1 MVSST
6 DVTGPE
12 PIRFTVPPAVVE
24 AFRAAEQEIIDEMA
38 REIMVQV
45 PEYARGRDSVYGT
58 TILLSSQQVL
68 CDFLDGVTGDAE
80 GQTQIAEVFHRI
92 GYGEAHFGRSL
103 DALQAAMHVGVEVMW
118 RRLARLGIQFGV
130 DERELCRLAGALLTH
145 FRGTSGAAAEGYA
158 EMQARQANHVQ
169 RHRQHLAELLLGE
182 PPVCRSALEKAAAAA
197 HWALPETI
205 AVVVLPQQADDL
217 EGLELPLDIL
227 VHPHRR
233 PPCLVVPDPERAGRL
248 RLVDRAL
255 RGQAAVV
262 GLTLPLADAAKS
274 LRWACDA
281 AVLARRGLLGGDDVV
296 HCADHMSTLVL
307 FKNEDLIDTLVAV
320 RLAPLERVAQ
330 PQRDRLAE
338 TLLAWLQTEGDASE
352 VAAGLH
358 VHPQTVRYRIRQLH
372 DLFGDQ
378 LSDPDVHLELE
389 LALWARQLRIQRQA
403 PRLSA
408 PADEPSPVITV

>member
-1 MVSST
+1 MASST

-12 PIRFTVPPAVVE
+12 PIHLAVPPAVID
-24 AFRAAEQEIIDEMA
+24 AFRAAEREITDEMA

-45 PEYARGRDSVYGT
+45 PEYARSRDSVYGT
-58 TILLSSQQVL
+58 TILLSSQQAL
-68 CDFLDGVTGDAE
+68 CDFLDGVTGGAE

-130 DERELCRLAGALLTH
+130 DEVELCRLAGALLTH

-158 EMQARQANHVQ
+158 QMQARQANHAQ
-169 RHRQHLAELLLGE
+169 RHSQHLVDLLLSE
-182 PPVCRSALEKAAAAA
+182 PPLCRSALDKLAAAA
-197 HWALPETI
+197 HWSLPETV
-205 AVVVLPQQADDL
+205 AVVVLQTQKAGELD
-217 EGLELPLDIL
+217 GLELPPEIL
-227 VHPHRR
+227 VHADRR
-233 PPCLVVPDPERAGRL
+233 PPCLVVPDPEPSGL
-248 RLVDRAL
+248 LLLVERAL
-255 RGQAAVV
+255 RGRAAVV

-281 AVLARRGLLGGDDVV
+281 AALARRGLLSRDPVIR
-296 HCADHMSTLVL
+296 CADHMSTLVL
-307 FKNEDLIDTLVAV
+307 FQNEDLVDTLVAV
-320 RLAPLERVAQ
+320 RLAPLERVAL

-338 TLLAWLQTEGDASE
+338 TLLAWLQLEGDASE

-372 DLFGDQ
+372 ELFGDQ

-389 LALWARQLRIQRQA
+389 LALRARQLRVQRQ
-403 PRLSA
+403 
-408 PADEPSPVITV
+408 PAGYGVDTAGEPALG